1 MLLGFTTKLKYE
13 KHFPEQYEKVF
24 LFNNPEFSEAE
35 SFTQAK
41 SKMWVGLNKYPYRHF
56 TAIQNSVQPWVWYNE
71 YSQTSGF
78 SSKHTLV
85 IIEKGHS

>member
-13 KHFPEQYEKVF
+13 KHFPEQFENVF
-24 LFNNPEFSEAE
+24 LFNNPE
-35 SFTQAK
+35 FTQAK
-41 SKMWVGLNKYPYRHF
+41 SKMWVGLRKYPYRHF

-78 SSKHTLV
+78 SSKHTLGT
-85 IIEKGHS
+85 IEKGHS